1 LHREHFWNSTYAKPL
16 SFGENWRTA
25 TLTFSAKSPKKR
37 LETRRC
43 ERNNKTMS
51 VFDSKDLMSFKGAAR
66 EYDVPVTTLEL
77 AATQGAL
84 RVFEQD
90 GARWLLRP
98 SIEQFVKRTVKNGA
112 GNRVVSK
119 LNPQ

>member
-1 LHREHFWNSTYAKPL
+1 
-16 SFGENWRTA
+16 
-25 TLTFSAKSPKKR
+25 
-37 LETRRC
+37 
-43 ERNNKTMS
+43 MS
-51 VFDSKDLMSFKGAAR
+51 VFDSKDLMSFQGAAR

-77 AATQGAL
+77 AATQGNL
-84 RVFEQD
+84 RVIEQD

-98 SIEQFVKRTVKNGA
+98 TVEQFVKRTVKNGA